1 MSTLVQGVVK
11 ALFLGIPGESLVKQ
25 ERDFLQAEMDGFLG
39 DRHASFKRTAW
50 GAGDKQRKGT
60 VRRNERHWSAVSAEE
75 LAEISKEMDLSE
87 VLSAGIIGANLCL
100 EGVPSFSLVPRGS
113 IFKFPSGTELLVEE
127 YNPPCLDMG
136 KALAAKCHTNSGK
149 PIHDTAF
156 ANAAQFSRG
165 LVGVVEVPG
174 MIKAGDDVEV
184 IIYAPPLWM
193 QSKENPWLTP

>member
-1 MSTLVQGVVK
+1 MITRVK
-11 ALFLGIPGESLVKQ
+11 GIVKSLFIGALGESLVKQ

-39 DRHASFKRTAW
+39 DRHASFERKAW
-50 GAGDKQRKGT
+50 GSGDKQRKG
-60 VRRNERHWSAVSAEE
+60 VIRRNERHWSAVSAEE
-75 LAEISKEMDLSE
+75 LAEISKDMDLSE

-113 IFKFPSGTELLVEE
+113 IFKFPSGAELLVEE

-136 KALAAKCHTNSGK
+136 KALAAKCHTNSGR

-156 ANAAQFSRG
+156 AKAAQFSRG

-193 QSKENPWLTP
+193 QSRENPWLAS